1 MARTILGNGTLA
13 TLGLV
18 GVFAAVG
25 AMRKRGSVGLAAGAA
40 RQGSGNDQDVRVN
53 DGEDEISGIFQG
65 EPVGDILIYPSA
77 KSLNAVIRDELGM
90 HILNLPPGRW
100 GYIGGIELPED
111 ARGRGIGERMMR
123 QMLVYAAQRG
133 LRGIVLFSEFRPSS
147 FWEKMGFVDI
157 LSDGDVSSGLRY
169 RGDPWPT
176 IPMSR
181 WLEKT

>member
-1 MARTILGNGTLA
+1 M
-13 TLGLV
+13 
-18 GVFAAVG
+18 
-25 AMRKRGSVGLAAGAA
+25 
-40 RQGSGNDQDVRVN
+40 N

-123 QMLVYAAQRG
+123 QMLAYAAQRG
-133 LRGIVLFSEFRPSS
+133 LRGIVLFSASRPLRFGRRWALSTSSQTEMFRQDCGTVAIHGRR
-147 FWEKMGFVDI
+147 F
-157 LSDGDVSSGLRY
+157 R
-169 RGDPWPT
+169 
-176 IPMSR
+176 
-181 WLEKT
+181 

>member
-1 MARTILGNGTLA
+1 MANRFLM
-13 TLGLV
+13 LGLASLT
-18 GVFAAVG
+18 GI
-25 AMRKRGSVGLAAGAA
+25 VGLAAGAA

-100 GYIGGIELPED
+100 GYIGGIELPKD

-133 LRGIVLFSEFRPSS
+133 LRGIVLFSELRPSS
-147 FWEKMGFVDI
+147 FWKKMGFVDI
-157 LSDGDVSSGLRY
+157 PSDEEASFGLRY

-176 IPMSR
+176 IPMIR